1 MQLRAGIYPSRHPE
15 QTDGWRIL
23 CEQEKTPHFLTTER
37 PDCPVLLCEGETP
50 VWLPDYLQEGGIA
63 VLSGMHPEELPFP
76 TDYIG
81 TAALEFADLTELD
94 CGTPRIASLVPVY
107 AGSGLGLLRLHESR
121 KIKCGLHPDEY
132 PAIVWQSV
140 GKGGC
145 WYTGIPFSE
154 LICALGD
161 TLRRTTPDSDFTE
174 RITSVDKHLL
184 LRAMRELLIR
194 SYGKRGL
201 PYVYLHYYPGNY
213 QSVFVFRVDIDGI
226 YGDHLRRISDAAKKA
241 GIRVTFYT
249 NKSLCEP
256 EAERLRDIDPS
267 HDIGCHAD
275 VHNLFTTQEENF
287 RNVHDCR
294 AWMKDLGIDY
304 TTGFVAP
311 RGMWNF
317 ALNRALEKD
326 GITYTSDFGY
336 AVFGLPF
343 YPYDHGTRMAVKQLP
358 VDPFSTERAV
368 AKAEEE
374 GTALPEGSVTDYF
387 CRSVRRQAEAGLP
400 VILYSHPQHFGL
412 LAEETFPRLAEAV
425 RALPLWHATMGEL
438 DAWWQKRDGADYAAF
453 WEDSLTVTGDLPED
467 VSIRV
472 IEPKGE

>member
-23 CEQEKTPHFLTTER
+23 CDQEKTPYFLTTEK

-81 TAALEFADLTELD
+81 TAALEFADLTELG

-132 PAIVWQSV
+132 PAVVWQSV

-294 AWMKDLGIDY
+294 AWMKELGIDY
-304 TTGFVAP
+304 STGFVAP

-317 ALNRALEKD
+317 ALNRALEED
-326 GITYTSDFGY
+326 GVTYTSDFGY

-358 VDPFSTERAV
+358 VDPLPRPRRRARRCRRVLWRTISAGPCAVRQRQDFPSSSTAIRSTSACWPRRHSRV
-368 AKAEEE
+368 W
-374 GTALPEGSVTDYF
+374 PRPSVL
-387 CRSVRRQAEAGLP
+387 CRSGMLRWASWTHGGRSATVRTTLP
-400 VILYSHPQHFGL
+400 SGRTASP
-412 LAEETFPRLAEAV
+412 
-425 RALPLWHATMGEL
+425 
-438 DAWWQKRDGADYAAF
+438 
-453 WEDSLTVTGDLPED
+453 
-467 VSIRV
+467 
-472 IEPKGE
+472 

>member
-1 MQLRAGIYPSRHPE
+1 M
-15 QTDGWRIL
+15 
-23 CEQEKTPHFLTTER
+23 
-37 PDCPVLLCEGETP
+37 
-50 VWLPDYLQEGGIA
+50 
-63 VLSGMHPEELPFP
+63 
-76 TDYIG
+76 
-81 TAALEFADLTELD
+81 
-94 CGTPRIASLVPVY
+94 
-107 AGSGLGLLRLHESR
+107 
-121 KIKCGLHPDEY
+121 
-132 PAIVWQSV
+132 
-140 GKGGC
+140 
-145 WYTGIPFSE
+145 
-154 LICALGD
+154 
-161 TLRRTTPDSDFTE
+161 
-174 RITSVDKHLL
+174 DKHLL

-294 AWMKDLGIDY
+294 AWMKELGIDY

-317 ALNRALEKD
+317 ALNRALEED
-326 GITYTSDFGY
+326 GVTYTSDFGY

-453 WEDSLTVTGDLPED
+453 WEDSLTVTGDLPEN

>member
-81 TAALEFADLTELD
+81 TAALEFADLTELG

-275 VHNLFTTQEENF
+275 VHNAGGELPQ
-287 RNVHDCR
+287 R
-294 AWMKDLGIDY
+294 ARL
-304 TTGFVAP
+304 P
-311 RGMWNF
+311 R
-317 ALNRALEKD
+317 
-326 GITYTSDFGY
+326 
-336 AVFGLPF
+336 
-343 YPYDHGTRMAVKQLP
+343 
-358 VDPFSTERAV
+358 VD
-368 AKAEEE
+368 
-374 GTALPEGSVTDYF
+374 EGSGHRLYDWLCCAARHVELCPEPGTGKRRYHLYLGLRL
-387 CRSVRRQAEAGLP
+387 CRFRAP
-400 VILYSHPQHFGL
+400 L
-412 LAEETFPRLAEAV
+412 L
-425 RALPLWHATMGEL
+425 
-438 DAWWQKRDGADYAAF
+438 
-453 WEDSLTVTGDLPED
+453 SL
-467 VSIRV
+467 
-472 IEPKGE
+472 

>member
-1 MQLRAGIYPSRHPE
+1 MRGRNA
-15 QTDGWRIL
+15 
-23 CEQEKTPHFLTTER
+23 
-37 PDCPVLLCEGETP
+37 

-294 AWMKDLGIDY
+294 AWMKELGIDY

-317 ALNRALEKD
+317 ALNRALEED
-326 GITYTSDFGY
+326 GVTYTSDFGY

>member
-50 VWLPDYLQEGGIA
+50 IWLPDYLQEGGIA

-256 EAERLRDIDPS
+256 EAERLRDIDPI

-294 AWMKDLGIDY
+294 AWMKELGIDY

-317 ALNRALEKD
+317 ALNRALEED
-326 GITYTSDFGY
+326 GVTYTSDFGY

-374 GTALPEGSVTDYF
+374 GTALPEGSVADYF

-412 LAEETFPRLAEAV
+412 LAKETFPRLAEAV

-453 WEDSLTVTGDLPED
+453 WEDSLTVTGDLPEN

-472 IEPKGE
+472 IELKGE

>member
-50 VWLPDYLQEGGIA
+50 VWLTDYLQEGGIA

-81 TAALEFADLTELD
+81 TAVLEFADLTELG

-132 PAIVWQSV
+132 PAVVWQSV

-226 YGDHLRRISDAAKKA
+226 YGVHLRRISDAAK
-241 GIRVTFYT
+241 
-249 NKSLCEP
+249 
-256 EAERLRDIDPS
+256 
-267 HDIGCHAD
+267 
-275 VHNLFTTQEENF
+275 
-287 RNVHDCR
+287 
-294 AWMKDLGIDY
+294 
-304 TTGFVAP
+304 
-311 RGMWNF
+311 
-317 ALNRALEKD
+317 
-326 GITYTSDFGY
+326 
-336 AVFGLPF
+336 
-343 YPYDHGTRMAVKQLP
+343 
-358 VDPFSTERAV
+358 
-368 AKAEEE
+368 
-374 GTALPEGSVTDYF
+374 
-387 CRSVRRQAEAGLP
+387 
-400 VILYSHPQHFGL
+400 
-412 LAEETFPRLAEAV
+412 
-425 RALPLWHATMGEL
+425 
-438 DAWWQKRDGADYAAF
+438 
-453 WEDSLTVTGDLPED
+453 
-467 VSIRV
+467 
-472 IEPKGE
+472 